1 MGVVQFP
8 IPNRDSALG
17 VSVRIGQQPSFAWRL
32 RDRVESFLAAGDLSL
47 ERAFLIVR
55 PAIAVLVIVAVFV
68 ADGLPGRQGVVF
80 GCSAAI
86 LYNFGLAYLVLKKRM
101 YLLRATGFIFDNLT
115 IIVTSLWAF
124 SKMGQAGY
132 ESDLWLV
139 YMTFILTSAMSYG
152 PLGST
157 LYASLWTGLLVLVTL
172 DFYDADS
179 HFREQLPMR
188 LVFFVLVGLCL
199 ISLSAERR
207 KRVEKSERQTR
218 QTLTML
224 ATIVE
229 ARDTDAGLHL
239 KHITHYSRALA
250 LALGYSELRADEI
263 AYAAMIHD
271 VGKAQVPDAILKKPG
286 ALTAAERTE
295 IQKHTIWGHELLVD
309 NQEFETACQVARSH
323 HERWDGT
330 GYPDGLAGEVIPIA
344 ARITAVADVYD
355 ALTSERPYKSAWT
368 AREAIDEIRRLRGA
382 HFDPD
387 VVDAFLRLYEAGV
400 LRMLDAGMREGG
412 SAVDLAA

>member
-1 MGVVQFP
+1 MGVIQFP
-8 IPNRDSALG
+8 NTEPSLG
-17 VSVRIGQQPSFAWRL
+17 VSVRIGRGSSLARRL

-47 ERAFLIVR
+47 ETAFLIVR
-55 PAIAVLVIVAVFV
+55 PVICLLVIGAVFL

-86 LYNFGLAYLVLKKRM
+86 LYNFGLGYLILKKRR
-101 YLLRATGFIFDNLT
+101 YLQRATSIVFDNLT

-124 SKMGQAGY
+124 SQMGQAGY

-139 YMTFILTSAMSYG
+139 YMTFIITSSMSYG
-152 PLGST
+152 PIGST
-157 LYASLWTGLLVLVTL
+157 MFASLWTGLLVGVTL
-172 DFYDADS
+172 EFYDVDT
-179 HFREQLPMR
+179 HFRDQLPMR
-188 LVFFVLVGLCL
+188 LAFFVLTGFCA
-199 ISLSAERR
+199 IALSAELR
-207 KRVEKSERQTR
+207 KRGEKSERQTR

-239 KHITHYSRALA
+239 KHITHYARALA
-250 LALGYSELRADEI
+250 LALDFSEAQADEI

-286 ALTAAERTE
+286 ALTAGERTE
-295 IQKHTIWGHELLVD
+295 IQKHTVWGYELLAD

-330 GYPDGLAGEVIPIA
+330 GYPDGLAGDAIPIA

-355 ALTSERPYKSAWT
+355 ALTSERSYKSAWPV
-368 AREAIDEIRRLRGA
+368 REAMEEIERLRGT
-382 HFDPD
+382 HFDPN
-387 VVDAFLRLYEAGV
+387 VVDAFMLLYEAGV
-400 LRMLDAGMREGG
+400 LRMLEAGMSEPQA
-412 SAVDLAA
+412 AVNAAA

>member
-1 MGVVQFP
+1 MGVVQF
-8 IPNRDSALG
+8 PNRDSALG
-17 VSVRIGQQPSFAWRL
+17 VSVRIGRQPSLRRRL
-32 RDRVESFLAAGDLSL
+32 RDRVESFLAAGDQSL

-55 PAIAVLVIVAVFV
+55 PTICLLVIGAVFL
-68 ADGLPGRQGVVF
+68 ADDLPGRQGVVF

-86 LYNFGLAYLVLKKRM
+86 LYNFGLAYLVFKRRM
-101 YLLRATGFIFDNLT
+101 YLQRATSIIFDNLT

-124 SKMGQAGY
+124 SKMGHAGY

-139 YMTFILTSAMSYG
+139 YMTFIITSSMSYG
-152 PLGST
+152 PIGST
-157 LYASLWTGLLVLVTL
+157 MFASLWTGLLVLATL
-172 DFYDADS
+172 GFYDPDT
-179 HFREQLPMR
+179 HFRDQLPMR
-188 LVFFVLVGLCL
+188 LAFFVLTGFCA
-199 ISLSAERR
+199 IALSAELR
-207 KRVEKSERQTR
+207 KRGEKSEQQTR

-239 KHITHYSRALA
+239 KHITHYARALA
-250 LALGYSELRADEI
+250 LALGYSEARADEI

-271 VGKAQVPDAILKKPG
+271 VGKAQVPDVILKKPG
-286 ALTAAERTE
+286 ALTAEERTE
-295 IQKHTIWGHELLVD
+295 IQKHTVWGHELLVD
-309 NQEFETACQVARSH
+309 NQEFETACEVARSH

-330 GYPDGLAGEVIPIA
+330 GYPDGLTGEAIPIA

-355 ALTSERPYKSAWT
+355 ALTSVRPYKSAWT

-387 VVDAFLRLYEAGV
+387 VVDAFLQLYDAGV
-400 LRMLDAGMREGG
+400 LRMLEAGMSESGP
-412 SAVDLAA
+412 AFDVAA

>member
-1 MGVVQFP
+1 MGVIQL
-8 IPNRDSALG
+8 PNRDPALG
-17 VSVRIGQQPSFAWRL
+17 VSVRIGQQPSFARRL
-32 RDRVESFLAAGDLSL
+32 RERAESFLAAGDLSF

-55 PAIAVLVIVAVFV
+55 PIICLLVIAAVFL
-68 ADGLPGRQGVVF
+68 ANDLPGRQGVVF

-101 YLLRATGFIFDNLT
+101 YLMRATSIMFDNLT
-115 IIVTSLWAF
+115 IVVTSLWAF

-139 YMTFILTSAMSYG
+139 YMTFIITSAMSYG

-172 DFYDADS
+172 GFYDPGT
-179 HFREQLPMR
+179 HFRDQLPMR
-188 LVFFVLVGLCL
+188 LVFFVLAGLCL
-199 ISLSAERR
+199 TSLSAELR
-207 KRVEKSERQTR
+207 KRSEKSERQTR
-218 QTLTML
+218 LTLTML

-239 KHITHYSRALA
+239 KHITHYARALA
-250 LALGYSELRADEI
+250 LALGYSEAQADEI

-271 VGKAQVPDAILKKPG
+271 VGKAQVPDTILKKPG
-286 ALTAAERTE
+286 PLTAEERTE
-295 IQKHTIWGHELLVD
+295 IQKHTVWGHELLVD
-309 NQEFETACQVARSH
+309 NQEFEAACQVARSH

-330 GYPDGLAGEVIPIA
+330 GYPDGLAGEAIPIA

-382 HFDPD
+382 HFDPEI
-387 VVDAFLRLYEAGV
+387 VDAFLQLYEAGV
-400 LRMLDAGMREGG
+400 LRMLDAGMRE
-412 SAVDLAA
+412 SSRTLDLAA

>member
-8 IPNRDSALG
+8 DRDSALG
-17 VSVRIGQQPSFAWRL
+17 VSVRIGRQPSLRRRL
-32 RDRVESFLAAGDLSL
+32 RDRVESFLAAGDLSQD
-47 ERAFLIVR
+47 RAFLITR
-55 PAIAVLVIVAVFV
+55 PVICLLVVIAVFL
-68 ADGLPGRQGVVF
+68 ADDLPGRQGVVF
-80 GCSAAI
+80 GCSIAI
-86 LYNFGLAYLVLKKRM
+86 LYNFGLAFLLLKRRR
-101 YLLRATGFIFDNLT
+101 YLLRAASITCDNLT

-124 SKMGQAGY
+124 SKMGHAGY

-139 YMTFILTSAMSYG
+139 FMVFIITSAMTYG
-152 PLGST
+152 PIGST
-157 LYASLWTGLLVLVTL
+157 MFASLWTGLLVLATL
-172 DFYDADS
+172 GFYGPDTY
-179 HFREQLPMR
+179 FRDQLPMR
-188 LVFFVLVGLCL
+188 LAFFVLTGFCA
-199 ISLSAERR
+199 IALSAELR
-207 KRVEKSERQTR
+207 KRGEKSERQTR

-239 KHITHYSRALA
+239 KHITHYARALA
-250 LALGYSELRADEI
+250 LALDCSEARADEI

-286 ALTAAERTE
+286 ALTAGERAE
-295 IQKHTIWGHELLVD
+295 IQKHTIWGHELLFD

-330 GYPDGLAGEVIPIA
+330 GYPDGLKGEAIPFA

-355 ALTSERPYKSAWT
+355 ALTSERSYKSAWP

-387 VVDAFLRLYEAGV
+387 VVDAFLQLYDSGV
-400 LRMLDAGMREGG
+400 LRMLETGMSESGP
-412 SAVDLAA
+412 AFDVAA